1 MWIDL
6 YGQLYDF
13 FTDTYMLKSVIS
25 IYVIMYVTYSL
36 IMKVTDLIITEW
48 DRQTAGTLLFTLS
61 FSSILERIQ

>member
-1 MWIDL
+1 MRIDL

-25 IYVIMYVTYSL
+25 IYVIMYVC
-36 IMKVTDLIITEW
+36 MKVTDLIITEW